1 MNRNIIKQLRAI
13 FILYFLCASLP
24 HSYAQWY
31 DPGKVNKK
39 ATAIYESAYDFAT
52 HGDYLKSIDAI
63 GEALKIEPK
72 YVEAY
77 LSRAGI
83 FADLKNYQASVDD
96 FKKAFELDSFF
107 SATYAIS
114 YSISL
119 AGIGN
124 FEEAMNKINVFLN
137 NPNLNE
143 QAKRSGTYRK
153 KAFQFA
159 LDYKKNHPTENY
171 DFKLQKLGPEI
182 NTDELEYFPT
192 LTIDGKTMIFSRTI
206 NNDEDFF
213 ESNLI
218 DGKWSIAK
226 IAEGKL
232 NTNLNEGAETI
243 SQDGE
248 WLIFTG
254 CNYPEGMGS
263 CDLYISYK
271 SKSGSWT
278 EPENLGAVINTDLWE
293 STPTLSP
300 DKKDLYFSSNRTG
313 GFGGKDIWIS
323 HKNSNGKWGTPE
335 NLGPKINTS
344 ADETCPFI
352 HADNQTLYFNS
363 NGLMGYGMADI
374 FITKK
379 DTANKWVVPENL
391 GYPINTIDDEGSL
404 FVTADGI
411 TAYYASD
418 RGSLKSG
425 LDIYTFNLRNDI
437 AASKTTWIKGKVY
450 DKKTNAGL
458 PCAVELEDIS
468 KINIVNKIQTDE
480 DGNFLITLPTGKDYN
495 FSVRRKDY
503 LFYSD
508 RFLLKNDNSD
518 TSFQL
523 NIPLEPIAKGAT
535 LVLKNIF
542 FDNNKSNLKSGS
554 EIELDKLVQL
564 MNDNINLKVEIEGHT
579 DNVGKKE
586 DNIALSSNRA
596 NAVVSYITSKGIN
609 KSRLTAKGYGDTRPI
624 ASNDTEE
631 GKSHNRRTEINVISN

>member
-1 MNRNIIKQLRAI
+1 MNRNITNKIRA
-13 FILYFLCASLP
+13 FLILFFLLGGIAQT
-24 HSYAQWY
+24 HAQWY
-31 DPGKVNKK
+31 DPEKINKK
-39 ATAIYESAYDFAT
+39 AKAIYESAYDYAT
-52 HGDYLKSIDAI
+52 HGDYLKSIEAI
-63 GEALKIEPK
+63 GEAIKLEPK

-83 FADLKNYQASVDD
+83 FADLKNYQASADD
-96 FKKAFELDSFF
+96 FKKAFELDSIF
-107 SATYAIS
+107 SDTYAIS

-124 FEEAMNKINVFLN
+124 FEDAMNKINVFLS

-143 QAKRSGTYRK
+143 QAKKSGNYRRSTY
-153 KAFQFA
+153 QFA
-159 LDYKKNHPTENY
+159 LDYKKNHLTENY

-206 NNDEDFF
+206 NDDEDFF

-218 DGKWSIAK
+218 NGKWSIAK
-226 IAEGKL
+226 LAEGKL

-243 SQDGE
+243 SQDGD

-254 CNYPEGMGS
+254 CNYPEGLGS

-271 SKSGSWT
+271 TKSGSWT
-278 EPENLGAVINTDLWE
+278 EPENLGGVINTDLWE
-293 STPTLSP
+293 STPSLSP
-300 DKKDLYFSSNRTG
+300 DKKDLYFSSSRNG
-313 GFGGKDIWIS
+313 GFGGKDIWVS
-323 HKNSNGKWGTPE
+323 RKNPNGKWGMPQ
-335 NLGPKINTS
+335 NLGLKINTS

-379 DTANKWVVPENL
+379 DSSNKWGIAENL
-391 GYPINTIDDEGSL
+391 GYPINTINDEGSL

-411 TAYYASD
+411 TSYYASD

-425 LDIYTFNLRNDI
+425 LDIYTFKLRNDI

-458 PCAVELEDIS
+458 PCSVELEDIS
-468 KINIVNKIQTDE
+468 KTNTLNKIQTDE
-480 DGNFLITLPTGKDYN
+480 DGNFLITLPIGKDYN

-508 RFLLKNDNSD
+508 RFLLKNENND

-523 NIPLEPIAKGAT
+523 NIPLEPIEKGAT

-542 FDNNKSNLKSGS
+542 FDNNKSSLKSGS

-564 MNDNINLKVEIEGHT
+564 MSDNMNLKVEIDGHT
-579 DNVGKKE
+579 DNIGKKE
-586 DNIALSSNRA
+586 DNITLSLNRA
-596 NAVVSYITSKGIN
+596 NAVVNYITSKGIN
-609 KSRLTAKGYGDTRPI
+609 KSRLTAKGYGDMRPI
-624 ASNDTEE
+624 ESNDTEE